1 MYLRAKSEDL
11 TAAAAHAN
19 IQDAAKAVAVARFLI
34 KGYVILRCE
43 TKNEARQGESR
54 IRQVQ
59 AHVLLCIEHERARA

>member
-1 MYLRAKSEDL
+1 MYLRAKSEDK

-43 TKNEARQGESR
+43 TKRDRGKA
-54 IRQVQ
+54 
-59 AHVLLCIEHERARA
+59 A